1 MTRDA
6 VIFTIG
12 GLVGGSVGFCFAMA
26 FVMVL
31 G

>member
-6 VIFTIG
+6 LFFTIG
-12 GLVGGSVGFCFAMA
+12 GLVGGSFGFCFA
-26 FVMVL
+26 FGLIMVV